1 MARADR
7 ELADLKQA
15 QTQAEN
21 ERLSRA
27 NRRKD
32 VRSLLFSA
40 PQRLEEI
47 DQQLASPT
55 PADEP
60 PQITLARRTELQAR
74 RQAIEQEI
82 PAHQNELAKY
92 DAEDAVDLVRF
103 QQDLQI
109 QELAFAERQFRL
121 LDDRVKQ
128 ARAEAAGEAVRQA
141 EEESI
146 RAQPL
151 LKEYAA
157 RNKELTQK
165 AQALAQQI
173 GQTDQALRD
182 AEAQLATVQ
191 QEFKRAKDRE
201 KSVGLTKT
209 VGAQLRKQEAALPDV
224 RKYRRNLRDR
234 QQTIEDVRYELF
246 ELEEERNVLAKP
258 ELIVA
263 GILRRRRR
271 D

>member
-1 MARADR
+1 M
-7 ELADLKQA
+7 
-15 QTQAEN
+15 
-21 ERLSRA
+21 
-27 NRRKD
+27 
-32 VRSLLFSA
+32 
-40 PQRLEEI
+40 
-47 DQQLASPT
+47 
-55 PADEP
+55 
-60 PQITLARRTELQAR
+60 
-74 RQAIEQEI
+74 
-82 PAHQNELAKY
+82 
-92 DAEDAVDLVRF
+92 
-103 QQDLQI
+103 
-109 QELAFAERQFRL
+109 
-121 LDDRVKQ
+121 
-128 ARAEAAGEAVRQA
+128 RQA

-151 LKEYAA
+151 LKDYAA

-165 AQALAQQI
+165 AQALAQLI

-182 AEAQLATVQ
+182 AETQLGRVQ
-191 QEFKRAKDRE
+191 QEFKQAKNRE

-263 GILRRRRR
+263 GILRDAPAGLTRAEQQQLQ
-271 D
+271 